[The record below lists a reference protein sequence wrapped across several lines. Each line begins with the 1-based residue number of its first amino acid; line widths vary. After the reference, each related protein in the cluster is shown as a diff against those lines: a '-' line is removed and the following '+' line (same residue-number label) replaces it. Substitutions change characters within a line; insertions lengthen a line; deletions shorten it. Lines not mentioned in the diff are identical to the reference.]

1 MQSYP
6 SSATERIS
14 DSILNS
20 HVWIEQ
26 KKTKQK
32 MKNKSCWYYISNN
45 TAKKYF
51 FFRFKDNKC
60 PEGLKGLKKKKLFW
74 FLLARSASKV
84 SQRELLRYLRVLS
97 RKKYGRRLCVVLEL
111 VSIRAQKNF
120 KPRPHFLVRF
130 KISDEH
136 PRGINGLSNWASHSR
151 KVTNL
156 HRS

>member
-32 MKNKSCWYYISNN
+32 KLHNHADIIFLTIQRRSI
-45 TAKKYF
+45 F
-51 FFRFKDNKC
+51 FFVSRTINARRD
-60 PEGLKGLKKKKLFW
+60 LRVKKKKLFW

-136 PRGINGLSNWASHSR
+136 PRGINGLSNWASHHSR